1 MAPPPDRAPDEA
13 WTIFG
18 RWRRRSPGTRRLGVA
33 LLVLALLLT
42 LIWARTPRPPLDD
55 TARGEAPSI
64 SGAAAA
70 RVATAGIAATANT
83 SAAPGAAGVAAPPA
97 PAHAPAQGA

>member
-1 MAPPPDRAPDEA
+1 MAPPPRRPPDEA

-18 RWRRRSPGTRRLGVA
+18 RWRRRSPGAKRLGVA

-55 TARGEAPSI
+55 AVTGATPSVA
-64 SGAAAA
+64 SGAAG
-70 RVATAGIAATANT
+70 AGVVAATPT
-83 SAAPGAAGVAAPPA
+83 